1 MVSAV
6 EDEVV
11 LRDDF
16 LGILW
21 REMSGMSIISNS
33 RVQPFQRHIVSR
45 IGTSSSR
52 KEKKTSPFEICHGA
66 INLHHANPARRMR
79 HLSM

>member
-16 LGILW
+16 LGILR
-21 REMSGMSIISNS
+21 REMSGVSVISNGWI
-33 RVQPFQRHIVSR
+33 QPVKQ
-45 IGTSSSR
+45 
-52 KEKKTSPFEICHGA
+52 CQ
-66 INLHHANPARRMR
+66 
-79 HLSM
+79 